1 MLRAFLEGVDLIGR
15 EFDLHALRTTI
26 RDHGVDVPVLVS
38 PLGHVVLGPLFILP
52 SRRSIHIAVDRVFK
66 VAQAFPSFCSPQVVS
81 VPLHITFHII
91 TMKFSALVSLAST
104 AAIALAAPTTP
115 ASALSKRAD
124 FCGQWDSTTTGVYTV
139 YNNLWGSSAATSG
152 SQCTGVDGLSGSTL
166 KWHTKWSWAGGYV
179 SPTTPSRTDY

>member
-1 MLRAFLEGVDLIGR
+1 
-15 EFDLHALRTTI
+15 
-26 RDHGVDVPVLVS
+26 
-38 PLGHVVLGPLFILP
+38 
-52 SRRSIHIAVDRVFK
+52 
-66 VAQAFPSFCSPQVVS
+66 
-81 VPLHITFHII
+81 
-91 TMKFSALVSLAST
+91 MKFSALVSLAST